1 MAQQRKTEAFLL
13 CLALKMNDGALGG
26 ETVALLVRQ
35 VTFRLFSSGV
45 VTFDP
50 PPHQIITSKNKVVSL
65 S

>member
-45 VTFDP
+45 LTFDP
-50 PPHQIITSKNKVVSL
+50 PPTSNSNVQE
-65 S
+65 